1 MQVSLNWLNSY
12 IDLPYTPHEL
22 EKKLTMAGL
31 EVEKLEFLGLGLED
45 IIIGKVLDVKDH
57 ENADKLHVCQVDCGE
72 DEVFQI
78 VCGADNV
85 RKNLKVPVALPGT
98 TLPGG
103 MEIGK
108 AKLRGVKSNGMI
120 CSADELELAEER
132 QPGIME
138 LSDDFTVGAKFIDEY
153 MLNDYSYKLDLTP
166 NYSRCLGMLG
176 IARELSALADENL
189 EVNYPDYKLEEE
201 RDLPVEIEIE
211 DEELCS
217 RYSARLIK
225 GIEIGPSPIWMQR
238 YLKAAGIRPIN
249 NVVDITNFVMLE
261 YNQPL
266 HAFDYDKVSGNKII
280 IRTADKNEEL
290 ISLDG
295 QKRKLDE
302 EVLVIAD
309 ENKAIG
315 LAGVMGGEETE
326 VTAETKNILLETA
339 SFDPVNIRKTA
350 RKFALPSE
358 SSHRF
363 ERKIDEKAIP
373 EVSSRATYLFAKYAG
388 AEVAGNLNEEYPSPE
403 KELILDLI
411 PEKVNSHLGI
421 EVDKEEIRDM
431 LEALGFSVETETDK
445 LKVEVPSFRTDV
457 EYQADLIEEVARVYG
472 YNNIPYTRPASKGSG
487 GRNENQKKELTL
499 KKLLQGQGLDEA
511 KTFSL
516 WESNNKF
523 LELLPEDKAIAL
535 RLKNPLSEAF
545 ANLRT
550 TLLPGLIDVLANNS
564 RKQVKE
570 MAVHEIGRVFFDNKF
585 EKPGERNMLA
595 MASMGADVESWD
607 LDAPDFFYLKGIIE
621 NLFDYY
627 KIENYSFKKAAYEIF
642 HPGRAANI
650 LVDEKE
656 LGMIGEIH
664 PDIQEEED
672 LPERSAIVEI
682 NLDELFN
689 LTGREAIRHGE
700 ISRYPSTVRDL
711 ALIVSEEVT
720 SGAIIKTI
728 KNNSSE
734 ILEKVSLFDYYKGS
748 QIPEGKKSLAL
759 KLTYLDKDK
768 TIKEEEVAEE
778 IEKVIKELK
787 TSFDLEIRGN

>member
-1 MQVSLNWLNSY
+1 MQVSHNWLNSY
-12 IDLPYTPHEL
+12 IDLPYTPLEL

-31 EVEKLEFLGLGLED
+31 EVEKLEFLGAGLED
-45 IIIGKVLDVKDH
+45 IVIGKVLDVKDH
-57 ENADKLHVCQVDCGE
+57 ENADKLHVCQVDCGD
-72 DEVFQI
+72 DETYQI

-85 RKNLKVPVALPGT
+85 RKGLKVPVALPGT

-103 MEIGK
+103 MEIGT
-108 AKLRGVKSNGMI
+108 ARLRGVKSNGMI

-138 LSDDFTVGAKFIDEY
+138 LPDDFSIGADFIDEY
-153 MLNDYSYKLDLTP
+153 MLNDYVYKLDLTP

-176 IARELSALADENL
+176 IARELSALADEPL
-189 EVNYPDYKLEEE
+189 EIDYPEYRLEAEEE
-201 RDLPVEIEIE
+201 LPVEIEIE
-211 DEELCS
+211 DESLCS
-217 RYSARLIK
+217 RYTVRLIK
-225 GIEIGPSPIWMQR
+225 GIEIGPSPVWMQR

-266 HAFDYDKVSGNKII
+266 HAFDFDKVSGDKII
-280 IRTADKNEEL
+280 VRRASEDEEL
-290 ISLDG
+290 ITLDG
-295 QKRKLDE
+295 QTRDLDE

-309 ENKAIG
+309 QDKAIG

-326 VTAETKNILLETA
+326 VTAETENILLETA
-339 SFDPVNIRKTA
+339 SFDPVNIRTTA

-363 ERKIDEKAIP
+363 ERKVDIKAIE
-373 EVSSRATYLFAKYAG
+373 EVSARAAYLFGKYAG
-388 AEVAGNLNEEYPSPE
+388 AEVIGNLNEEYPSPE
-403 KELILDLI
+403 EELVLNINAK
-411 PEKVNSHLGI
+411 KVNGHLGI
-421 EVDKEEIRDM
+421 NIDQEEIKNM
-431 LEALGFSVETETDK
+431 LEALGFSVEIATDN
-445 LKVEVPSFRTDV
+445 LKVVVPSFRTDV

-487 GRNENQKKELTL
+487 GRNEKQKKELTL

-523 LELLPEDKAIAL
+523 LKLLPEDKAIAL

-545 ANLRT
+545 ADLRT
-550 TLLPGLIDVLANNS
+550 TLIPGLINVLANNS
-564 RKQVKE
+564 RKQVKK
-570 MAVHEIGRVFFDNKF
+570 MAVHEIGQVFFDSGA
-585 EKPGERNMLA
+585 EKPGEKNMLA
-595 MASMGADVESWD
+595 MASMGADVESWN
-607 LDAPDFFYLKGIIE
+607 LDAPDFFYLKGVLE

-627 KIENYSFKKAAYEIF
+627 KIENYSFEKAAYEIF

-650 LVDEKE
+650 LVAGQE

-664 PDIQEEED
+664 PDIQNEED
-672 LPERSAIVEI
+672 LPERTAVVEI
-682 NLDELFN
+682 NLEELFS
-689 LTGREAIRHGE
+689 LTGRDSIRHGE
-700 ISRYPSTVRDL
+700 ISRYPSTERDL
-711 ALIVSEEVT
+711 ALIVPEEITAGDIIEVIKIN
-720 SGAIIKTI
+720 SGAI
-728 KNNSSE
+728 
-734 ILEKVSLFDYYKGS
+734 LEEVELFDYYKGR

-768 TIKEEEVAEE
+768 TIKEEDVARE

-787 TSFDLEIRGN
+787 NRFNVEIRGN

>member
-1 MQVSLNWLNSY
+1 MQISHNWLKSY
-12 IDLPYTPHEL
+12 IDLPYTPFEL

-31 EVEKLEFLGLGLED
+31 EVEKLEFLGSGLED
-45 IIIGKVLDVKDH
+45 IIIGKVLDVKEH

-72 DEVFQI
+72 EEVYQI

-85 RKNLKVPVALPGT
+85 RKDLKVPVALPGT
-98 TLPGG
+98 TLPDG
-103 MEIGK
+103 MKIGK
-108 AKLRGVKSNGMI
+108 TKLRGVSSNGMI

-138 LSDDFTVGAKFIDEY
+138 LSDDFTIGAKFIDEY
-153 MLNDYSYKLDLTP
+153 MLNDYVYKLDLTP

-176 IARELSALADENL
+176 VARELSALADEKL
-189 EVNYPDYKLEEE
+189 EINYPDNKLDSEE
-201 RDLPVEIEIE
+201 DLPVEIEIE
-211 DEELCS
+211 DEKLCS
-217 RYSARLIK
+217 RYTARLIK

-266 HAFDYDKVSGNKII
+266 HAFDYDKVSGDKII
-280 IRTADKNEEL
+280 VRRAEKNEEL
-290 ISLDG
+290 ITLDG
-295 QKRKLDE
+295 QKRELDE
-302 EVLVIAD
+302 DVLVIAD

-326 VTAETKNILLETA
+326 VTAETENILLETA
-339 SFDPVNIRKTA
+339 SFDPVNIRTTA

-363 ERKIDEKAIP
+363 ERKIDIKAID
-373 EVSSRATYLFAKYAG
+373 EVSRRAANLFVNYAG
-388 AEVAGNLNEEYPSPE
+388 AEVVGNLNDEYPSPE
-403 KELILDLI
+403 DELVLSIS
-411 PEKVNSHLGI
+411 PEKVNGHLGI
-421 EVDKEEIRDM
+421 EIDIEEIKNM
-431 LEALGFSVETETDK
+431 LEALGFSVKIENDK

-487 GRNENQKKELTL
+487 GRNEKQKKELTL
-499 KKLLQGQGLDEA
+499 MKLLQGQGLDEA

-523 LELLPEDKAIAL
+523 LELLPEDKAIEL

-545 ANLRT
+545 ADLRT
-550 TLLPGLIDVLANNS
+550 TLMPGLINVLANNS
-564 RKQVKE
+564 RKQVKN
-570 MAVHEIGRVFFDNKF
+570 MAVYEIGRVFFDRGN
-585 EKPGERNMLA
+585 EKPGEKNMLA
-595 MASMGADVESWD
+595 MASMGANVESWD
-607 LDAPDFFYLKGIIE
+607 LDAPDFFYLKGILE

-627 KIENYSFKKAAYEIF
+627 KIKSYSFEKAAYEIF

-650 LVDEKE
+650 LINNKE
-656 LGMIGEIH
+656 CGMIGEIH
-664 PDIQEEED
+664 PDVQGDED
-672 LPERSAIVEI
+672 LPARTAIVEL
-682 NLDELFN
+682 NLDRLFE
-689 LTGREAIRHGE
+689 LTGRDSIRYGE
-700 ISRYPSTVRDL
+700 VSRYPSTERDL

-720 SGAIIKTI
+720 AGAIIKTI
-728 KNNSSE
+728 KNNSGK
-734 ILEKVSLFDYYKGS
+734 ILEKVDLFDYYKGS

-768 TIKEEEVAEE
+768 TIKEEAVTEE
-778 IEKVIKELK
+778 IKKVIKELK
-787 TSFDLEIRGN
+787 SSFNVEIRGN

>member
-1 MQVSLNWLNSY
+1 MQVSHNWLNSY
-12 IDLPYTPHEL
+12 IDLPYTPYEL

-31 EVEKLEFLGLGLED
+31 EVEKLEFLGAGLED
-45 IIIGKVLDVKDH
+45 IVIGKVLDVKDH
-57 ENADKLHVCQVDCGE
+57 ENADKLHVCQVDCGD
-72 DEVFQI
+72 DETYQI

-85 RKNLKVPVALPGT
+85 RKGLKVPVALPGT

-103 MEIGK
+103 MEIGT
-108 AKLRGVKSNGMI
+108 ARLRGVKSNGMI

-138 LSDDFTVGAKFIDEY
+138 LPDDFSIGADFIDEY
-153 MLNDYSYKLDLTP
+153 MLNDYVYKLDLTP

-176 IARELSALADENL
+176 IARELSALADEPL
-189 EVNYPDYKLEEE
+189 EIDYPEYRLEAEEE
-201 RDLPVEIEIE
+201 LPVEIEIE
-211 DEELCS
+211 DESLCS
-217 RYSARLIK
+217 RYTVRLIK

-266 HAFDYDKVSGNKII
+266 HAFDFDKVSGDKII
-280 IRTADKNEEL
+280 VRRASEDEEL
-290 ISLDG
+290 ITLDG
-295 QKRKLDE
+295 QTRDLDE

-309 ENKAIG
+309 QDKAIG

-326 VTAETKNILLETA
+326 VTAETENILLETA
-339 SFDPVNIRKTA
+339 SFDPVNIRTTA

-363 ERKIDEKAIP
+363 ERKVDIKAIE
-373 EVSSRATYLFAKYAG
+373 EVSARAAYLFGKYAG
-388 AEVAGNLNEEYPSPE
+388 AEVIGNLNEEYPSPE
-403 KELILDLI
+403 EELVLNINAK
-411 PEKVNSHLGI
+411 KVNGHLGI
-421 EVDKEEIRDM
+421 NIDQEEIKNM
-431 LEALGFSVETETDK
+431 LEALGFSVEIATDN
-445 LKVEVPSFRTDV
+445 LKVVVPSFRTDV

-487 GRNENQKKELTL
+487 GRNEKQKKELTL

-523 LELLPEDKAIAL
+523 LKLLPEDKAIAL

-545 ANLRT
+545 ADLRT
-550 TLLPGLIDVLANNS
+550 TLIPGLINVLANNS
-564 RKQVKE
+564 RKQVKK
-570 MAVHEIGRVFFDNKF
+570 MAVHEIGQVFFDSGA
-585 EKPGERNMLA
+585 EKPGEKNMLA
-595 MASMGADVESWD
+595 MASMGADVESWN
-607 LDAPDFFYLKGIIE
+607 LDAPDFFYLKGVLE

-627 KIENYSFKKAAYEIF
+627 KIENYSFEKAAYEIF

-650 LVDEKE
+650 LVAGQE

-664 PDIQEEED
+664 PDIQNEED
-672 LPERSAIVEI
+672 LPERTAVVEI
-682 NLDELFN
+682 NLEELFS
-689 LTGREAIRHGE
+689 LTGRDSIRHGE
-700 ISRYPSTVRDL
+700 ISRYPSTERDL
-711 ALIVSEEVT
+711 ALIVPEEITAGDIIEVIKIN
-720 SGAIIKTI
+720 SGAI
-728 KNNSSE
+728 
-734 ILEKVSLFDYYKGS
+734 LEEVELFDYYKGR

-768 TIKEEEVAEE
+768 TIKEEDVARE

-787 TSFDLEIRGN
+787 NRFNVEIRGN

>member
-1 MQVSLNWLNSY
+1 MQVSHNWLNSY
-12 IDLPYTPHEL
+12 IDLPYTPLEL

-31 EVEKLEFLGLGLED
+31 EVEKLEFLGSGLED
-45 IIIGKVLDVKDH
+45 IIIGKVLAVKDH
-57 ENADKLHVCQVDCGE
+57 ENADKLHVCQVECGE

-85 RKNLKVPVALPGT
+85 RQDLKVPVALPGT

-103 MEIGK
+103 MEIGE
-108 AKLRGVKSNGMI
+108 ANLRGVKSRGMI

-138 LSDDFTVGAKFIDEY
+138 LPDDFTAGAKFIDEY
-153 MLNDYSYKLDLTP
+153 MLNDYAYKLDLTP

-176 IARELSALADENL
+176 IARELSALADEEL
-189 EVNYPDYKLEEE
+189 EITYPEYDLESEE
-201 RDLPVEIEIE
+201 DLPVEIEIE
-211 DEELCS
+211 DESLCS
-217 RYSARLIK
+217 RYTARLIK

-266 HAFDYDKVSGNKII
+266 HAFDFDKVSGDRII
-280 IRTADKNEEL
+280 IRRANKNEKL
-290 ISLDG
+290 ITLDG
-295 QKRKLDE
+295 QKRELDE

-326 VTAETKNILLETA
+326 VTAETENILLETA

-363 ERKIDEKAIP
+363 ERKVDIKAIE
-373 EVSSRATYLFAKYAG
+373 EVSARTAYLFVKYAG
-388 AEVAGNLNEEYPSPE
+388 AEVIGKLNDQYPSPE
-403 KELILDLI
+403 KELVLDLR

-421 EVDKEEIRDM
+421 ELDKEEIGDM
-431 LEALGFSVETETDK
+431 LEALGFSVEVETDK

-516 WESNNKF
+516 WASNNK
-523 LELLPEDKAIAL
+523 LLKLLPEDKAVAL

-550 TLLPGLIDVLANNS
+550 TLVPGLIDVLASNS

-570 MAVHEIGRVFFDNKF
+570 MAVHEIGRIFFDTGDD
-585 EKPGERNMLA
+585 KPGEKNMLA
-595 MASMGADVESWD
+595 MASMGAEVESWG

-621 NLFDYY
+621 NLFNYY
-627 KIENYSFKKAAYEIF
+627 KLENYSFEKTAYELF

-650 LVDEKE
+650 LVDGEE
-656 LGMIGEIH
+656 LGMLGEIH
-664 PDIQEEED
+664 PDIQEDED
-672 LPERSAIVEI
+672 LPERTAIVEI
-682 NLDELFN
+682 NLDKLFN
-689 LTGREAIRHGE
+689 LTGRDLIKHGQ
-700 ISRYPSTVRDL
+700 ISRYPSTARDL

-720 SGAIIKTI
+720 AGAIIENI
-728 KNNSSE
+728 KANSGE
-734 ILEKVSLFDYYKGS
+734 ILEDVELFDYYKGS

-768 TIKEEEVAEE
+768 TIKEEDVAKE
-778 IEKVIKELK
+778 IEKVVKELK
-787 TSFDLEIRGN
+787 SRFDVEIRGN

>member
-1 MQVSLNWLNSY
+1 MQVSHNWLNSY
-12 IDLPYTPHEL
+12 IDLPYTPYEL

-31 EVEKLEFLGLGLED
+31 EVEKLEFLGAGLED
-45 IIIGKVLDVKDH
+45 IVIGKVLDVKEH
-57 ENADKLHVCQVDCGE
+57 ENADKLHVCQVDCGD
-72 DEVFQI
+72 DETYQI

-85 RKNLKVPVALPGT
+85 RKGLKVPVALPGT

-103 MEIGK
+103 MEIGT
-108 AKLRGVKSNGMI
+108 ARLRGVKSNGMI

-138 LSDDFTVGAKFIDEY
+138 LPDDFSIGADFIDEY
-153 MLNDYSYKLDLTP
+153 MLNDYVYKLDLTP

-176 IARELSALADENL
+176 IARELSALADEPL
-189 EVNYPDYKLEEE
+189 EIDYPEYRLEAEEE
-201 RDLPVEIEIE
+201 LPVEIEIE
-211 DEELCS
+211 DESLCS
-217 RYSARLIK
+217 RYTVRLIK

-266 HAFDYDKVSGNKII
+266 HAFDFDKVSGDKII
-280 IRTADKNEEL
+280 VRRASEDEEL
-290 ISLDG
+290 ITLDG
-295 QKRKLDE
+295 QTRDLDE

-309 ENKAIG
+309 QDKAIG

-326 VTAETKNILLETA
+326 VTAETENILLETA
-339 SFDPVNIRKTA
+339 SFDPVNIRTTA

-363 ERKIDEKAIP
+363 ERKVDIKAIE
-373 EVSSRATYLFAKYAG
+373 EVSARAAYLFGKYAG
-388 AEVAGNLNEEYPSPE
+388 AEVIGNLNEEYPSPE
-403 KELILDLI
+403 EELVLNINAK
-411 PEKVNSHLGI
+411 KVNGHLGI
-421 EVDKEEIRDM
+421 NIDQEEIKNM
-431 LEALGFSVETETDK
+431 LEALGFSVEIATDN
-445 LKVEVPSFRTDV
+445 LKVVVPSFRTDV

-487 GRNENQKKELTL
+487 GRNEKQKKELTL

-523 LELLPEDKAIAL
+523 LKLLPEDKAIAL

-545 ANLRT
+545 ADLRT
-550 TLLPGLIDVLANNS
+550 TLIPGLINVLANNS
-564 RKQVKE
+564 RKQVKK
-570 MAVHEIGRVFFDNKF
+570 MAVHEIGQVFFDSGA
-585 EKPGERNMLA
+585 EKPGEKNMLA
-595 MASMGADVESWD
+595 MASMGADVESWN
-607 LDAPDFFYLKGIIE
+607 LDAPDFFYLKGVLE

-627 KIENYSFKKAAYEIF
+627 KIENYSFEKAAYEIF

-650 LVDEKE
+650 LVAGQE

-664 PDIQEEED
+664 PDIQNEED
-672 LPERSAIVEI
+672 LPERTAVVEI
-682 NLDELFN
+682 NLEELFS
-689 LTGREAIRHGE
+689 LTGRDSIRHGE
-700 ISRYPSTVRDL
+700 ISRYPSTERDL
-711 ALIVSEEVT
+711 ALIVPEEITAGDIIEVIKIN
-720 SGAIIKTI
+720 SGAI
-728 KNNSSE
+728 
-734 ILEKVSLFDYYKGS
+734 LEEVELFDYYKGR

-768 TIKEEEVAEE
+768 TIKEEDVARE

-787 TSFDLEIRGN
+787 NRFNVEIRGN